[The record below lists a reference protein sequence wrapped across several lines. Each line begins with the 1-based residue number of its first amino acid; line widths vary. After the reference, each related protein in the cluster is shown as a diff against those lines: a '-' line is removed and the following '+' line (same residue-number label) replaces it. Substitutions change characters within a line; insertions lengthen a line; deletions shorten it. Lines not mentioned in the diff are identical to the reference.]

1 MAGQSWQTRHE
12 PPGPQGKTGTR
23 HTHKTVE
30 KTEGRKVGKNRRFLA
45 QSDIAGH
52 GATLALF
59 VVNFVKLH
67 LTTVI
72 MSVLGLITTEHQ
84 TIHLQMRGWLFLA
97 TTAQTFH
104 S

>member
-1 MAGQSWQTRHE
+1 MAGQSWQTSHE
-12 PPGPQGKTGTR
+12 PPGLQGKTGTC

-30 KTEGRKVGKNRRFLA
+30 NRKFLA

-59 VVNFVKLH
+59 VVNFIKLH

-72 MSVLGLITTEHQ
+72 MSAFGLITTERQ